1 MGDDSEFPSTLQTF
15 LSSDSLFR
23 SIGLDDGMDMVF
35 IDNFSNLP
43 SPVVVYRQQI
53 SIDQQRV
60 DALPFYGFMI
70 RSRPERLEELDS
82 PCGIFLKVVLQD
94 KGM

>member
-1 MGDDSEFPSTLQTF
+1 MSRANAPTSMGDDSEFPSTLQTF

-43 SPVVVYRQQI
+43 SPVVVYRQ
-53 SIDQQRV
+53 
-60 DALPFYGFMI
+60 
-70 RSRPERLEELDS
+70 
-82 PCGIFLKVVLQD
+82 
-94 KGM
+94 